1 MIAIIKNKKYNRSN
15 TMLPKTFV
23 SSYHDQ
29 SSVSQLQY
37 RTIGVTDM
45 TVSTLSFGASSLGG
59 VFRETDDS
67 ESGRKSSLSHYH
79 YTDFSV
85 AF

>member
-1 MIAIIKNKKYNRSN
+1 
-15 TMLPKTFV
+15 MLPKTFV

-29 SSVSQLQY
+29 ASVSQLQY

-45 TVSTLSFGASSLGG
+45 TVSSLSFGASSLGG

-67 ESGRKSSLSHYH
+67 ESGMVTGCSKSYFVFKDEQIYL
-79 YTDFSV
+79 F
-85 AF
+85 